1 MGSVPAKFETIV
13 YLNAE
18 NKKQGFGSNSERF
31 QETFTTNKEDP
42 LPGPGSYLSDA
53 STNMMLKKSESYSR
67 KGYGNGFISKYD
79 RFKDNSL
86 FYS

>member
-18 NKKQGFGSNSERF
+18 TKKKGFGSNSERF
-31 QETFTTNKEDP
+31 QETFTTTKEDP

-53 STNMMLKKSESYSR
+53 TTNLMLK
-67 KGYGNGFISKYD
+67 
-79 RFKDNSL
+79 
-86 FYS
+86 